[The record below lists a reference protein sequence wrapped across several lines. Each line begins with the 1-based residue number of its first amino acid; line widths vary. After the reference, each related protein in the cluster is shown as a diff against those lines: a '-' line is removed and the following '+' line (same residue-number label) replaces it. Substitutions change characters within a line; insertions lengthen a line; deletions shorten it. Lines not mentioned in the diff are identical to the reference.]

1 MAWIIDVALLLH
13 PAPAGS
19 TRVSPSEGSQ
29 LRSSSSFTYH
39 YHPYYMHGLAS
50 SPNPEGDR
58 IRPPLAPFVFSADA
72 VLPQLE
78 NSQSHHDVPMNI
90 YRSRRLRRALGA
102 LPSTQILPPGRSIPA
117 PPTASP
123 HRRGG
128 QYRGDFGMITWNAQ
142 ALFAGDAIR
151 RQAKMRYLHS
161 LVARAD
167 VILIT
172 EAHGTG
178 GDHAAWRP
186 PQGPSW

>member
-1 MAWIIDVALLLH
+1 
-13 PAPAGS
+13 
-19 TRVSPSEGSQ
+19 
-29 LRSSSSFTYH
+29 
-39 YHPYYMHGLAS
+39 
-50 SPNPEGDR
+50 
-58 IRPPLAPFVFSADA
+58 
-72 VLPQLE
+72 
-78 NSQSHHDVPMNI
+78 MNI

-128 QYRGDFGMITWNAQ
+128 QYRGDFGMIAWNAQ
-142 ALFAGDAIR
+142 ALFAGDGVR

-186 PQGPSW
+186 PQGCRAWWTAGATTGHAGVGVVIKEVFLQRFDRETI